1 MDVTS
6 VALMALSGIA
16 AGAINAVAG
25 GGSLLTFPTL
35 LALGYPPVSANVI
48 NTVAAFPGYVGGAWG
63 YRRELKGQA
72 RRVAVLGATTMVGA
86 AAGSSL
92 LLLGP
97 ESTFVAVVPWL
108 VLASTLLLAIQPAL
122 TRLAAARAAGIE
134 RPTPVG
140 ERLQASSLGQLGV
153 ATYGGYFNAGL
164 GIMMLGVLGITLDE
178 RLPRLNALKSV
189 LSAVASAVSLV
200 FFGVFASVA
209 WPAAFV
215 MAAAG
220 LLGGWIGAVLGR
232 RIPEVLL
239 RRCVVVFGL
248 VIFVVLWMD
257 YASSTH

>member
-1 MDVTS
+1 MDIGS
-6 VALMALSGIA
+6 VALMALAGTA

-25 GGSLLTFPTL
+25 GGSLVTFPTL
-35 LALGYPPVSANVI
+35 LALGYPPVAANVI
-48 NTVAAFPGYVGGAWG
+48 NTVAAFPGYVGGVWG

-72 RRVAVLGATTMVGA
+72 RRVAILGTTTVVGATVGSA
-86 AAGSSL
+86 L
-92 LLLGP
+92 LLVGP

-108 VLASTLLLAIQPAL
+108 VLASTLLLAAQPVL
-122 TRLAAARAAGIE
+122 TKWAVAR
-134 RPTPVG
+134 VG
-140 ERLQASSLGQLGV
+140 GVQNSRVRAERLHASSLGQLGV

-200 FFGVFASVA
+200 FFGIFATVA

-232 RIPEVLL
+232 RIPDVLL
-239 RRCVVVFGL
+239 RRCVVFFGL

-257 YASSTH
+257 HASSTH